1 MPSFRLK
8 GHRVQPLLPDLDNT
22 SVGSVEM
29 KKPTYF
35 VAASVGNL
43 FEHYDK
49 FLFAFLA
56 PFLAPIFFKS
66 ESPLLSLILTF
77 GIMPLGIL
85 SRPLGA
91 LVFGK
96 IGDHQGRK
104 KALTL
109 TLIGMAI
116 VTFTM
121 GLLPTYAQAGWVAP
135 LLLALARLLQNF
147 FAAGEVTGGALLIL
161 EHCDPK
167 KRSLLSSIYDCSC
180 VLGILIASLSVTL
193 LAQFGLVE
201 KAWRFLYFAGASTA
215 LVGLGL
221 RLFIREEFIT
231 AKKAASTLSL
241 IWKQKQLFLTLCMGM
256 GFSYAIYESAT
267 TLLNGYLPFISNI
280 SQTDSVWIGTSI
292 LALDLALLPVFGYLA
307 MRISYKKTITFFL
320 LITTAMSFPLFNA
333 LNHAGGLTV
342 TAIRVIFVILGVG
355 FSAPLYAWAVELVP
369 KEFRYTLISLATAVG
384 SQLFGGGACALSL
397 WLYKVTGW
405 VGAPGLYLGTL
416 GLLTFF
422 VVQRA
427 FPTKCSQPLY
437 PKLLDQSCERC

>member
-1 MPSFRLK
+1 
-8 GHRVQPLLPDLDNT
+8 
-22 SVGSVEM
+22 M

-56 PFLAPIFFKS
+56 PFLAPLFFKS
-66 ESPLLSLILTF
+66 ETPLLSLILTF

-96 IGDHQGRK
+96 MGDTQGRK
-104 KALTL
+104 KALTI
-109 TLIGMAI
+109 TLMGMAL
-116 VTFTM
+116 VTFFM
-121 GLLPTYAQAGWVAP
+121 GFLPTYSQAGWIAP
-135 LLLALARLLQNF
+135 LLLALARLMQNF

-161 EHCDPK
+161 EHCNPK

-193 LAQFGLVE
+193 LAQFGLIE
-201 KAWRFLYFAGASTA
+201 KGWRYLYFAGASTA

-221 RLFIREEFIT
+221 RLFIREDFIIR
-231 AKKAASTLSL
+231 KKAASTLPL
-241 IWKQKQLFLTLCMGM
+241 IWQQKRLFFTLCLGM

-267 TLLNGYLPFISNI
+267 TLLNGYLPFVSQI

-292 LALDLALLPVFGYLA
+292 LVLDLLLLPVFGYLA
-307 MRISYKKTITFFL
+307 MRISYQKTISFFL
-320 LITTAMSFPLFNA
+320 ILTAAMSFPLFHA
-333 LNHAGGLTV
+333 LSHAGGMTV
-342 TAIRVIFVILGVG
+342 IIVRVIFVILGVG
-355 FSAPLYAWAVELVP
+355 FSAPLYAWAMELVP

-397 WLYKVTGW
+397 WLYQITGW

-416 GLLTFF
+416 SLLTFF
-422 VVQRA
+422 AVQRIL
-427 FPTKCSQPLY
+427 PTHCIQTIH
-437 PKLLDQSCERC
+437 PKLIDQSYERC